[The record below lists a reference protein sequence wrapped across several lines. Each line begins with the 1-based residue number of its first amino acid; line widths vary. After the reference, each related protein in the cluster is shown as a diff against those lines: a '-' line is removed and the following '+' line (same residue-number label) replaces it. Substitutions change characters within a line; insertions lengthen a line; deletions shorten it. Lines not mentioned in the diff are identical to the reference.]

1 MKIALIFNNYKYIS
15 YLRNCTYIPR
25 VNLIFFIVKICY
37 SFISLLWSAVFFKT
51 YLIELIN

>member
-1 MKIALIFNNYKYIS
+1 MKIALIFNNYKYIF

-37 SFISLLWSAVFFKT
+37 SFISFLWSAVFFKT